1 MFFIQDPF
9 TETVKG
15 PVTAEDLRKLF
26 AQGGHETWGVS
37 KSRNGPWTP
46 LAKVRG
52 IAPTTPPPKVEQPAP
67 IPKPAEV
74 VANNSVRNSPS
85 RTSAD
90 QIQACVDQI
99 KALRSLLLRYWPKS
113 LIARIG
119 VVIVGGY
126 LALMVLFGI
135 GVWWSETYGVGAR
148 AREALIE
155 AQEGA
160 RRTMDALE
168 RVGGDAYRDSVIRDS
183 EYERAKRERLGR

>member
-9 TETVKG
+9 TEAVKG
-15 PVTAEDLRKLF
+15 PVTADDLRKLF
-26 AQGGHETWGVS
+26 AQGGYETWGVS

-52 IAPTTPPPKVEQPAP
+52 IGSTTAPPAAKAEQQIPIQKPPAVIESDA
-67 IPKPAEV
+67 A
-74 VANNSVRNSPS
+74 RSPSS

-90 QIQACVDQI
+90 QIQ
-99 KALRSLLLRYWPKS
+99 ALRSLLLRYWPKS
-113 LIARIG
+113 WLLRIG
-119 VVIVGGY
+119 VVIVGFY
-126 LALMVLFGI
+126 ATLFLLFGI
-135 GVWWSETYGVGAR
+135 GVWWSETFGAGAR

-155 AQEGA
+155 VQRGA

-168 RVGGDAYRDSVIRDS
+168 RAGGDDYKDSVIRDS